1 MGMDADGGKEE
12 AYKLWEKKYVF
23 VKMMVPGFVSE
34 DFAKKVGHLIELWN
48 HVSIKKLIF
57 IYPDFLYWSES
68 ELYQV

>member
-34 DFAKKVGHLIELWN
+34 DFAKKVGHLIESWN
-48 HVSIKKLIF
+48 HVSKRN
-57 IYPDFLYWSES
+57 
-68 ELYQV
+68 